1 MVLIKIDNSFSSVQ
15 GMDIALHKKI
25 KNALSYLI
33 SLDGIN
39 SQRVSLLSK
48 SGEFP
53 SGLVHVVK
61 KALATNKQ
69 PYKIQDLRTRPQMGA
84 IQFSFKSGVTPYKEQ
99 LEACNAA
106 LKSHRGCLSMATGTG
121 KSITMAMLIAKLG
134 VKTLVIVPNLQLKQ
148 QLTETFKHCFGN
160 LNNITVENIDS
171 RSLHKQSDYDCLIVD
186 EAHHSAAKTY
196 RTLNKK
202 YWTNIYYRFFFT
214 ATPFRSNTEEL
225 LLLQS
230 ITGEVIYTLD
240 YFAAV
245 NSGLITPVEAYYIEV
260 PRKDNLNNPNSWA
273 SVYSELVVNNDVRNS
288 ILVSILFS
296 LHANGKS
303 TLCLVKQIEHGV
315 SLSAEGAFLF
325 ANGKDENTNEII
337 SKFVSKKVNV
347 LIGTTGVI
355 GEGTDTKPCEYVVI
369 AGLGKSKNAFMQQVG
384 RVVRRYPGKET
395 GKVIIILDKS
405 HKWSR
410 AHFKAQCKILE
421 EEYGVVPIKLE
432 IT

>member
-273 SVYSELVVNNDVRNS
+273 SV
-288 ILVSILFS
+288 
-296 LHANGKS
+296 
-303 TLCLVKQIEHGV
+303 
-315 SLSAEGAFLF
+315 
-325 ANGKDENTNEII
+325 
-337 SKFVSKKVNV
+337 
-347 LIGTTGVI
+347 
-355 GEGTDTKPCEYVVI
+355 
-369 AGLGKSKNAFMQQVG
+369 
-384 RVVRRYPGKET
+384 
-395 GKVIIILDKS
+395 
-405 HKWSR
+405 
-410 AHFKAQCKILE
+410 
-421 EEYGVVPIKLE
+421 
-432 IT
+432 